1 MSPVAVLVVVL
12 TLFPAAQARET
23 ILVSAAIS
31 LTGALEEIRQTYTT
45 AGGGDVRF
53 NFAGSNVLAR
63 QIVNGAPAD
72 VFISADEA
80 QMDYAQER
88 GAIDAVTRFPVVSNR
103 LAVITAPGRA
113 ASIPNAAA
121 LAQAKRIAIGDP
133 VAVPAGVYAKAFLER
148 AGLWEQ
154 LKERLVPLTNVR
166 AALTA
171 VESGGADAGIVYES
185 DAATSGRVEVAF
197 VVSGP
202 GAPRIVYPAA
212 IVTRTRH
219 RAEAEKFLAFL
230 RSPAARAI
238 FRKYHFS

>member
-1 MSPVAVLVVVL
+1 MSPAVVFIALL
-12 TLFPAAQARET
+12 TAFAPAHPGDP

-31 LTGALEEIRQTYTT
+31 LTDALEEIRQAY
-45 AGGGDVRF
+45 ASSGGGEIRF

-80 QMDYAQER
+80 QMDYAQAR
-88 GAIDAVTRFPVVSNR
+88 GTIDPRTRVPVVSNR
-103 LAVITAPGRA
+103 LAVITVPGRA
-113 ASIPNAAA
+113 ASIRDAAA
-121 LAQAKRIAIGDP
+121 LTQVKRIAIGDP

-154 LKERLVPLTNVR
+154 LTDRLVPLANVR

-171 VESGGADAGIVYES
+171 VESGGAEAGIVYES
-185 DAATSGRVEVAF
+185 DAATSHRIEVAF
-197 VVSGP
+197 VVTGP

-212 IVTRTRH
+212 IVTRSRH
-219 RAEAEKFLAFL
+219 RAEAEKFLDFL

-238 FRKYHFS
+238 FQKYRFS

>member
-1 MSPVAVLVVVL
+1 V
-12 TLFPAAQARET
+12 FPAVVFIVLLTALTPAQPGET

-31 LTGALEEIRQTYTT
+31 LTDALEEIRHAYAT
-45 AGGGDVRF
+45 AGGGEIRF

-88 GAIDAVTRFPVVSNR
+88 GAIDAGSRFPVVSNR
-103 LAVITAPGRA
+103 LAVITVPGRA
-113 ASIPNAAA
+113 PSIPNAAA

-148 AGLWEQ
+148 AGLWEA
-154 LKERLVPLTNVR
+154 LKERLVPLANVR

-185 DAATSGRVEVAF
+185 DAATSRRVEVAF
-197 VVSGP
+197 VVTGP
-202 GAPRIVYPAA
+202 EAPRIVYPAA
-212 IVTRTRH
+212 ISARTRH
-219 RAEAEKFLAFL
+219 RAEAERFLAFL
-230 RSPAARAI
+230 RSPTALAI
-238 FRKYHFS
+238 FRKYRFS